1 MVLRPQVSR
10 TEARHPLSA
19 GLHALDPEAAL
30 TVLLDAQIAALSAVR
45 PAIPDIDRAARV
57 VAAALR
63 GTGRVIYAGAG
74 SSGVMALSDCLEL
87 AGTFGIPPERTPM
100 LLAGGTATL
109 LDMAGGV
116 EDDETAAQA
125 DFDRIAP
132 NQGDVLICLA
142 ASGRTPYTLALAR
155 LGRAAGVSVVGMAN
169 VRESPLL
176 GIADIAILLDTGPEV
191 VNGST
196 RMGAASAQKVALNM
210 LSVRV
215 GLLLGHVH
223 DGYMVNVRADNAK
236 LRNRAA
242 RIVAAIAGTG
252 ETAARAA
259 LSATDGA
266 VKPAVLV
273 AAGAA
278 PDDAADILNRSGGV
292 LGDALRHITT
302 KTDKREKA

>member
-278 PDDAADILNRSGGV
+278 PDDAADILTRSGGV